1 MKIGKDGSQSV
12 TEYVLGRTVEETET
26 GLTFPFSEDGHG
38 KKVREGPRGFG
49 RTSRG
54 VS

>member
-1 MKIGKDGSQSV
+1 MKIGKDGSQSG
-12 TEYVLGRTVEETET
+12 YGVLGRTVEETET

-38 KKVREGPRGFG
+38 KKVRGSAWLWQNEQ
-49 RTSRG
+49 G